1 MTTKESLTEMHA
13 ESVRRRPAVTPG
25 GGGGQSLPSFSG
37 CPWER
42 HAPSR

>member
-13 ESVRRRPAVTPG
+13 ESIRRRPAVTPG
-25 GGGGQSLPSFSG
+25 GGGQPLPSFSD

>member
-13 ESVRRRPAVTPG
+13 ESIRRRPAVTPG
-25 GGGGQSLPSFSG
+25 GGLPLPSFSD
-37 CPWER
+37 CPWVR